1 MPRSCGN
8 GARSRPMSGLVTH
21 SAEIERL
28 VRTDYRRTDLDRL
41 EAFLIER
48 GVLQFRPL
56 ESGLYSAVQTE
67 TTASGYQNVWV
78 RDNVFVAHAHA
89 ANGRGEVAV
98 AVVRGLTKYFLK
110 HLHRFDDII
119 SGSVDRNDP
128 MQRVNVRFDGD
139 TLEELPQKWAHAQND
154 ALGYFV
160 WLFCTV
166 ASERAFA
173 VSGDDLALMERFLG
187 YFQAIRFWQDGDNGH
202 WEETRKVE
210 ASSIGVVTGGL
221 NALQAMLRTVGGVSE
236 TFGSARIESN
246 IRLAA
251 ELGERG
257 KQALDKILPAE
268 CVQPDKSRRY
278 DSALLFLIYP
288 IGVVDQPMADR
299 IVGDVVG
306 HLQGE
311 IGVRRYIGDS
321 YWCADYRELFP
332 PQERSGDFSDEMGR
346 RDRLLRPGQEAQW
359 CIFDSIVSAIY
370 GNRYL
375 RFRQAPDMERQ
386 IAYFNRGL
394 GQITGALRCPE
405 AYFLERG
412 QYAPNDNVPLLWTEA
427 NLWLALSVMKRT
439 APS

>member
-1 MPRSCGN
+1 
-8 GARSRPMSGLVTH
+8 MSGLVTH

-89 ANGRGEVAV
+89 ANGRTEVAV
-98 AVVRGLTKYFLK
+98 AVVRALTKYFLK
-110 HLHRFDDII
+110 HLHRFDGII

-128 MQRVNVRFDGD
+128 MQRVNVRFDGN

-154 ALGYFV
+154 ALGYF
-160 WLFCTV
+160 
-166 ASERAFA
+166 
-173 VSGDDLALMERFLG
+173 
-187 YFQAIRFWQDGDNGH
+187 QAIRFWQDEDSGH

-221 NALQAMLRTVGGVSE
+221 NTLQAMLRGVDGLSQA
-236 TFGSARIESN
+236 FGSARIENN

-251 ELGERG
+251 DLGERG
-257 KQALDKILPAE
+257 KQALDRILPAE

-278 DSALLFLIYP
+278 DAALLFLIYP

-299 IVGDVVG
+299 IVGDVV

-386 IAYFNRGL
+386 IAYF
-394 GQITGALRCPE
+394 IAALDRSP
-405 AYFLERG
+405 
-412 QYAPNDNVPLLWTEA
+412 
-427 NLWLALSVMKRT
+427 
-439 APS
+439 APSGVLRPIFSSAVNMRQTTTSPCCGPKPIFGWR